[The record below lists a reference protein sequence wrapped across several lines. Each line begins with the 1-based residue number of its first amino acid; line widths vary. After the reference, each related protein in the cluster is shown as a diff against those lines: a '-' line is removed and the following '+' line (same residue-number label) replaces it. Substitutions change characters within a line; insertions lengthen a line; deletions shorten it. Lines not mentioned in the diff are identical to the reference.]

1 MEMINRSG
9 VVVKSAHARFLG
21 GCGSLHTRTR
31 RTTGEQRRLVETV
44 KHRAPEPAFSVL
56 LTEVIWL
63 TNHPGSWRS
72 ATVTVLTFS
81 PFVFVACGGHRSG
94 LTVFGNHARSGWTGA
109 SMQSRITA
117 NPINSVREVRFRRT
131 TLQSL
136 CRLLLT

>member
-1 MEMINRSG
+1 MEMMNRSG

-81 PFVFVACGGHRSG
+81 PFVFVPVEV
-94 LTVFGNHARSGWTGA
+94 TVRVL
-109 SMQSRITA
+109 
-117 NPINSVREVRFRRT
+117 P
-131 TLQSL
+131 SL
-136 CRLLLT
+136 EIMRDLDGPA